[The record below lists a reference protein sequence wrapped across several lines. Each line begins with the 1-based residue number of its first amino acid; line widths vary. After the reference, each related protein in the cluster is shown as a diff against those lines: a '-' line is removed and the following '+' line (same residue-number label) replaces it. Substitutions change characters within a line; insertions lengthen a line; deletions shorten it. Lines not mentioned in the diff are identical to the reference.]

1 MNLSKKQLLSTVLIL
16 ILVML
21 LPVTVFISQKKQEI
35 RSKAQVPPSS
45 STLTLIGPN
54 QVKVGEKFSVD
65 VVLDTTNDPDYTIAN
80 ADVVVSIN
88 SYNPHPSP
96 SCPSPR
102 ACPTYDL
109 PPTFC
114 VGGQIV
120 YPQPTDP
127 CDCRPH
133 PKCIMPG
140 EEQGSSGQIGA
151 PSSVSVSLETKPA
164 QITKEEIKPREET
177 LNNDNL
183 KPWRWRPFTLLGIT
197 PGKLFDNYI
206 YPGSP
211 GLTCGG
217 IAGLKC
223 PDGYICSYGGNI
235 KMDYPDQSGICV
247 SKYDINPPPPVE
259 TGGTG
264 SSSAGGSAV
273 SATGMV
279 VDMNKLPSPNP
290 TTQCPPFPGC
300 PPEGSL
306 MPWNICWGDVST
318 RCPSSTYKKKSKGI
332 IEGTGDTGCT
342 QEAKQCPDGTWV
354 GRTGPRCEFAPCPG
368 EVVKPTATP
377 NPSFYEKNQFTISG
391 SKNFAVDEKGYFK
404 GFTGKG
410 TFATLNFVANYAGKV
425 EIKLLYHGS
434 NEKEPQSHV
443 KGYLKNQNAKLQIL
457 QERLLSPP
465 INLNIEVV
473 GESKPTCSPRPPC
486 LEGIGGPRCVLPEP
500 PGGWCPKPSIT
511 SAPIITA
518 TSIAAPISCSRKRQ
532 GDANCD
538 GNINGLDY
546 SIWLNAQC
554 HPAANQKCGDLRAD
568 FNGDG
573 KVDDEDYQIWFNN
586 GGSFK
591 NH

>member
-1 MNLSKKQLLSTVLIL
+1 
-16 ILVML
+16 
-21 LPVTVFISQKKQEI
+21 
-35 RSKAQVPPSS
+35 
-45 STLTLIGPN
+45 
-54 QVKVGEKFSVD
+54 
-65 VVLDTTNDPDYTIAN
+65 
-80 ADVVVSIN
+80 
-88 SYNPHPSP
+88 
-96 SCPSPR
+96 
-102 ACPTYDL
+102 
-109 PPTFC
+109 
-114 VGGQIV
+114 
-120 YPQPTDP
+120 
-127 CDCRPH
+127 
-133 PKCIMPG
+133 
-140 EEQGSSGQIGA
+140 
-151 PSSVSVSLETKPA
+151 
-164 QITKEEIKPREET
+164 
-177 LNNDNL
+177 
-183 KPWRWRPFTLLGIT
+183 
-197 PGKLFDNYI
+197 
-206 YPGSP
+206 
-211 GLTCGG
+211 
-217 IAGLKC
+217 
-223 PDGYICSYGGNI
+223 
-235 KMDYPDQSGICV
+235 MDYPDQSGICV

-273 SATGMV
+273 SVTGMV

-306 MPWNICWGDVST
+306 MPWNICWGDAST
-318 RCPSSTYKKKSKGI
+318 RCPSSTYKKKSGGI

-500 PGGWCPKPSIT
+500 PGGWCPKVTFTPTPIAISPTIPLTPGSTCTPLPKCIYETPPCSIIQVMPPGGWCPKPSIT
-511 SAPIITA
+511 SAPIVTA
-518 TSIAAPISCSRKRQ
+518 TPIAAPISCSRKRQ